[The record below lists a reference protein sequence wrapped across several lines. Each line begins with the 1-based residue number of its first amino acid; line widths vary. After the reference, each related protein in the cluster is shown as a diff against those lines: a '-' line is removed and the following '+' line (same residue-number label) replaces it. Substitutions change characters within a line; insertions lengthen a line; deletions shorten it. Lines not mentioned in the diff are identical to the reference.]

1 MLNFFFFL
9 NWNDLFH
16 VCTRWNS
23 GIQQDNSIIIIIYFY
38 FLSKVVKMG
47 PDMFI
52 AKLPMSLEGCVC
64 SVTDVNVDANATT
77 HMIIF

>member
-1 MLNFFFFL
+1 
-9 NWNDLFH
+9 
-16 VCTRWNS
+16 
-23 GIQQDNSIIIIIYFY
+23 
-38 FLSKVVKMG
+38 MG